1 MGYLNWVS
9 VSLVYPCESEALDR
23 RPCPQKLTPRI
34 VFTGQGAQWP
44 GMGREL
50 IENYPVYKTSLVDS
64 AATLK
69 EFDTSWDLLSACNY
83 YF

>member
-1 MGYLNWVS
+1 M
-9 VSLVYPCESEALDR
+9 
-23 RPCPQKLTPRI
+23 
-34 VFTGQGAQWP
+34 FTGQGAQWP

-69 EFDTSWDLLSACNY
+69 EFDTSWDLLSAYTCFEPPKITQSCCY
-83 YF
+83 SAGDVTDHYQKTS